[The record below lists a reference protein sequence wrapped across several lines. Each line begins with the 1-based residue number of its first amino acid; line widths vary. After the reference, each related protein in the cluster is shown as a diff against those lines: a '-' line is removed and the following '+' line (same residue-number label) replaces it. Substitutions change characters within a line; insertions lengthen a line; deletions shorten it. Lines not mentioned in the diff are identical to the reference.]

1 MNLNLIEFYNKF
13 STEQACLD
21 YLEHARWGNTPKC
34 THCDSEKVYKFKSG
48 KLWKCGTCR
57 KQFTVKIG
65 TIFSDS
71 KIPLQ
76 KWFLAIFLASS
87 LKKGIS
93 SIQLS
98 KALGITQKTAWF
110 MLHRLRAIFEND
122 TKEILTGDV
131 EVDETYVGGKG
142 YNKFKKAH
150 FNLVP
155 KQIVMG
161 MLQRD
166 GKLRLAHV
174 ENTGKMELLGQIEKN
189 VIKGSH
195 IYSDENGS
203 YHSLSKLGYEHT
215 VINHRVTYG
224 YGKKHTNSI
233 EGVWSHLKR
242 GINGIQH
249 WVSKKHLQRYCY
261 EYMFKFNTREMTD
274 TDRFAFLMQ
283 ICNTRLTYLGL
294 TKS

>member
-13 STEQACLD
+13 ATEQSCLD
-21 YLEHARWGNTPKC
+21 YLEKARWGEKPQC
-34 THCDSEKVYKFKSG
+34 AHCASEKVYKFKSG
-48 KLWKCGTCR
+48 KLWKCGTCK

-76 KWFLAIFLASS
+76 KWFLAIYLASS

-122 TKEILTGDV
+122 ITNDMLSGSV
-131 EVDETYVGGKG
+131 EVDETFIGGKG
-142 YNKFKKAH
+142 NNKFKRPH
-150 FNLVP
+150 FNMIP
-155 KQIVMG
+155 KAPVMG

-166 GKLRLAHV
+166 GKLKLAHV
-174 ENTGKMELLGQIEKN
+174 ETTGKIALMEQIEHN
-189 VIKGSH
+189 IEKGTH
-195 IYSDENGS
+195 IYSDENPA
-203 YHSLSKLGYEHT
+203 YINLKKYGYEHT
-215 VINHRVTYG
+215 IINHRKTYG
-224 YGKKHTNSI
+224 YGTKHTNSI

-249 WVSKKHLQRYCY
+249 WVSKKHLQRYCF
-261 EYMFKFNTREMTD
+261 EYMFKFNTRKMTD
-274 TDRFAFLMQ
+274 ADRFSFLLQ
-283 ICNTRLTYLGL
+283 ICNTRLTYDNLV
-294 TKS
+294 K